1 MWQVTGQA
9 RAVSL
14 LERSLKQGS
23 LAHAYLFVGPRH
35 VGKMTLARGLAQA
48 VNCSSGEPPC
58 GECGSCQRIALD
70 KHSDVQVIGLTAD
83 ENGKL
88 RTEIGINQI
97 KEIEHSSSLPPF
109 EGKYKVFIVDG
120 AELLSNEAGNSLL
133 KTLEEP
139 ADRVIF
145 VLLTT
150 DDRLLLPTV
159 VSRCQRLE
167 LAPLPAGEIEAVL
180 NGRPDIEPQ
189 KAKLLARLCHGCLGW
204 ALLAAAGD
212 GLLEQRAE
220 RINKLLEVVWAG
232 CEERFAYADQ
242 LATRFS
248 QRRGLVW
255 EVLDLWL
262 DFWRDLMLVR
272 LGCAGSFTDI
282 ALGEALVGMAGDYSL
297 AQIRTFI
304 ADIWTAR
311 EQLGRNASPR
321 LVLEVLMLGIP
332 ERRGATG
339 KTLAAQFSVNYG

>member
-1 MWQVTGQA
+1 VWQIAGQT

-23 LAHAYLFVGPRH
+23 IAHAYLFVGPRH
-35 VGKMTLARGLAQA
+35 VGKMTLARNLAQA
-48 VNCSSGEPPC
+48 VNCSSGGPPC
-58 GECGSCQRIALD
+58 GECGSCQRIALG
-70 KHSDVQVIGLTAD
+70 KHPDVQVIGLTVD

-88 RTEIGINQI
+88 RTEIGISQI
-97 KEIEHSSSLPPF
+97 KEMEHSSSLPPF
-109 EGKYKVFIVDG
+109 DGKYKVFIVDG

-145 VLLTT
+145 VLLAT

-180 NGRPDIEPQ
+180 NGRLDIEPQ
-189 KAKLLARLCHGCLGW
+189 KARLLAGLCHGCLGW
-204 ALLAAAGD
+204 ALLAAAD
-212 GLLEQRAE
+212 DSLLKQRAE
-220 RINKLLEVVWAG
+220 RINKLLGVTEADY
-232 CEERFAYADQ
+232 EERFAYAGQ

-248 QRRGLVW
+248 QQRGLVW

-262 DFWRDLMLVR
+262 DFWRDLMLVK
-272 LGCAGSFTDI
+272 LGCAGSITDI
-282 ALGEALVGMAGDYSL
+282 ALEEGLAQMAGDYSL
-297 AQIRTFI
+297 AQIRAFI
-304 ADIWTAR
+304 ADIQTAR
-311 EQLGRNASPR
+311 EQLGQNASPR

-332 ERRGATG
+332 ERRGAAR
-339 KTLAAQFSVNYG
+339 KNPAAQFSVNYG

>member
-1 MWQVTGQA
+1 MWQVAGQA

-14 LERSLKQGS
+14 LERSLTQES

-70 KHSDVQVIGLTAD
+70 KHPDVQVIGLTAD

-97 KEIEHSSSLPPF
+97 KEIEHSSNLPPF

-150 DDRLLLPTV
+150 DDGLLLPTV

-204 ALLAAAGD
+204 ALLAADG

-220 RINKLLEVVWAG
+220 RINKLLEVVGAD

-262 DFWRDLMLVR
+262 DFWRDLMLVK
-272 LGCAGSFTDI
+272 LGCADSVTDI
-282 ALGEALVGMAGDYSL
+282 ALGEALVQMAEDYSL

-304 ADIWTAR
+304 ADIRTAR

-332 ERRGATG
+332 ERRGATE
-339 KTLAAQFSVNYG
+339 KTLAAQFLVNYG